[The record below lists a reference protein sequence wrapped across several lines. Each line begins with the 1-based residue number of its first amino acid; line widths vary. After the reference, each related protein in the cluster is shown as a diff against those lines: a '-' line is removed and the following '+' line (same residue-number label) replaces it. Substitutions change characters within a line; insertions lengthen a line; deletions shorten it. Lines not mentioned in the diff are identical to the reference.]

1 MKKQG
6 LKIRAALFLVTAAL
20 ASSPVLTSVA
30 AATKKDVSSA
40 KDKKSALEQ
49 EKKKTEEEIEAA
61 AVPATE
67 TGLTHAP
74 PSDLTHPVPG
84 SPATESAAAAPPL
97 HPGRREG
104 RSPLAIL

>member
-40 KDKKSALEQ
+40 KDKKSALAKHAVPPPSISIKAALNRTPIADIGAIPNKDAPNAPQSEQ
-49 EKKKTEEEIEAA
+49 ESFKSKPK
-61 AVPATE
+61 
-67 TGLTHAP
+67 LK
-74 PSDLTHPVPG
+74 L
-84 SPATESAAAAPPL
+84 
-97 HPGRREG
+97 
-104 RSPLAIL
+104 

>member
-40 KDKKSALEQ
+40 KDQKSALEQ
-49 EKKKTEEEIEAA
+49 EKK
-61 AVPATE
+61 
-67 TGLTHAP
+67 
-74 PSDLTHPVPG
+74 
-84 SPATESAAAAPPL
+84 
-97 HPGRREG
+97 
-104 RSPLAIL
+104 